1 MKRNIYL
8 IILTGITVICIIAGA
23 VRHIA
28 VHEKDLSA
36 IKSSIKEGIRSG
48 DFEFDLD
55 DYDDDYDKDDSWDD
69 SDFDFD
75 TADSKSFDSEV
86 IGEFTELNVRLKV
99 GALKIERGNKWE
111 IKSRYSQKNLKP
123 VYSLKNKKLSISQPH
138 YKNNVLGNKECRV
151 MITVPFG
158 VELDKLAANI
168 DVGAIDLSGFDVKI
182 GSVETNVGAIAIS
195 NVGFKDLDLES
206 DVGAVSIDLIE
217 PIEKYDVNLSSDLGA
232 IAINGRNAKRKY
244 SHKGDSNKR
253 LRIRTDVGAIEVN

>member
-28 VHEKDLSA
+28 VHKKDFSS

-48 DFEFDLD
+48 DSEFDLD

-123 VYSLKNKKLSISQPH
+123 VYSLKNKKLS
-138 YKNNVLGNKECRV
+138 Y
-151 MITVPFG
+151 
-158 VELDKLAANI
+158 
-168 DVGAIDLSGFDVKI
+168 
-182 GSVETNVGAIAIS
+182 
-195 NVGFKDLDLES
+195 
-206 DVGAVSIDLIE
+206 
-217 PIEKYDVNLSSDLGA
+217 NLQQQ
-232 IAINGRNAKRKY
+232 KTK
-244 SHKGDSNKR
+244 K
-253 LRIRTDVGAIEVN
+253 